1 MLYHGTL
8 LRHLPSIERDGLIP
22 GIGEF
27 TRKAY
32 GENARGV
39 IPAVFMADE
48 EGLERVVHALVAA
61 VMGEITD
68 EDDERYEIG
77 PYYHFNDALFFKYAA
92 LAEIEPSHTFVRAG
106 SPSVGGVEPE
116 QAEDGDWYSLS
127 PVVPLRVLTGDELA
141 AFFAERGLTPSSI
154 NDFVDP
160 DSTQRV
166 SAPGI

>member
-8 LRHLPSIERDGLIP
+8 IRHLQSIATDGLVP
-22 GIGEF
+22 SVGEF
-27 TRKAY
+27 TKKVY

-39 IPAVFMADE
+39 LPAVFMADE

-68 EDDERYEIG
+68 EDDQEYEIG
-77 PYYHFNDALFFKYAA
+77 PHYHLNDELFFKYAA
-92 LAEIEPSHTFVRAG
+92 LVHIEESEGFARAG
-106 SPSVGGVEPE
+106 LPLAGSIEPE

-127 PVVPLRVLTGDELA
+127 PVVPVKVLAGHELA
-141 AFFAERGLTPSSI
+141 AFYAARGLAPSTI

-160 DSTQRV
+160 ESVRRV
-166 SAPGI
+166 SALRI

>member
-8 LRHLPSIERDGLIP
+8 GRNLPSVVAGGLVP
-22 GIGEF
+22 GVGEF
-27 TRKAY
+27 TKKVY
-32 GENARGV
+32 GENAQGV
-39 IPAVFMADE
+39 LPAVFMADE

-77 PYYHFNDALFFKYAA
+77 PYYHLNDELFFKYAA

-106 SPSVGGVEPE
+106 SPPAGVVEPE

-127 PVVPLRVLTGDELA
+127 PVVPVRILTGDELA
-141 AFFAERGLTPSSI
+141 AFFAERELTPSMI